1 MPSALLDALKYLL
14 LSELAKL
21 RPVRDV
27 MEDAGCTG
35 AMLLH
40 CPVQCVT
47 RDVTSARG
55 NCICYFKKTGIYV
68 NIKKT
73 FGGNIAHIPVLQD
86 CLATS
91 GCFADTYWPWSIN
104 ESSRSQWSTSFS
116 FSLVLLAKQTIN
128 IQNQGVMP

>member
-40 CPVQCVT
+40 CPVQRV
-47 RDVTSARG
+47 SPG
-55 NCICYFKKTGIYV
+55 
-68 NIKKT
+68 
-73 FGGNIAHIPVLQD
+73 
-86 CLATS
+86 
-91 GCFADTYWPWSIN
+91 
-104 ESSRSQWSTSFS
+104 
-116 FSLVLLAKQTIN
+116 
-128 IQNQGVMP
+128 M